1 MRFSELSALSFR
13 RLAASCLAL
22 AIGVGTAQAESA
34 AVSALREAT
43 REARSGDWE
52 SAFAA
57 AEDGGPV
64 VEAIIDWQALRDSGG
79 EFREYADFI
88 AAHPDWPDLDDLR
101 ANAET
106 SIPGN
111 ATPEDVLAFF
121 GDELPETGMGART
134 LARALIEQGH
144 PDRARRMI
152 EEVWLTQPLND
163 VGQATLV
170 EAFPDW
176 LGPLNAD
183 RADAMLWRW
192 RTSDAERMIPLL
204 SDERR
209 ALVRARI
216 ALIREQGNATDL
228 AKAIPASLRNDPG
241 LAYDRYNHLAE
252 EGDYTAALAIL
263 RAHSSSAES
272 LGEPYRW
279 AAWRAQIVRWLMREG
294 RPEEAYR
301 VATRHFL
308 SEHSEFYADL
318 EWLSGYLAL
327 RYLDRP
333 ETALLHF
340 RRSEAAVTGPISG
353 SRAAYWQGR
362 AFDVLERPEE
372 AADAYD
378 RGAQNQTAF
387 YGLLSAERLGQELD
401 PRLTGQ
407 EDFGNWRTSG
417 ELAQNDL
424 TQAMLLLLAAGD
436 RDDARRFVLQLART
450 LDRQGVGQ
458 LGDLLEEMHEP
469 YLAVVAGKA
478 AVERGVVVPTAYFP
492 IHPLAR
498 RDWPVEP
505 ELALSIARRES
516 EFNAGVSSPVGAQ
529 GLMQLMPA
537 TAREVSG
544 WLGLP
549 YSQARLTNW
558 EYNAALGTRY
568 LAMLQEMFG
577 TSPVLIAAGYNAGPG
592 RPRQWMAQRGDIRDA
607 DVDVVDWIEHIPF
620 AETRTYVMRVSE
632 SVPIYHARLT
642 GEIGPVEF
650 TRLLKGEPP
659 HIRPQARPFEMAASD
674 LQPVERL
681 STSSAPAAIA
691 KEAAAQVEAE
701 AAAAAEVEPPLRPL
715 ARPTEG

>member
-1 MRFSELSALSFR
+1 MRFSELALRSAR
-13 RLAASCLAL
+13 RLAVSCLAL
-22 AIGVGTAQAESA
+22 GLGTGAALAESA
-34 AVSALREAT
+34 AVSALREAN

-52 SAFAA
+52 GAFAA
-57 AEDGGPV
+57 ADRGGPV

-79 EFREYADFI
+79 EFREYTDFI

-106 SIPGN
+106 SIPGK
-111 ATPEDVLAFF
+111 AAPEDILAFF
-121 GDELPETGMGART
+121 GDELPGTGMGAKA
-134 LARALIEQGH
+134 LAQALIETGH
-144 PDRARRMI
+144 PDRARRML
-152 EEVWLTQPLND
+152 EKVWLSQPLND
-163 VGQATLV
+163 AGQATLIA
-170 EAFPDW
+170 AFPDW

-183 RADAMLWRW
+183 RASAMLWRW
-192 RTSDAERMIPLL
+192 RTADAERMLPLL
-204 SDERR
+204 STDQQ

-216 ALIREQGNATDL
+216 ATIRERGNAADL
-228 AKAIPASLRNDPG
+228 TRALPASLRGDPG

-252 EGDYTAALAIL
+252 EGDYSAALNIL
-263 RAHSSSAES
+263 RAHTRSAES

-279 AAWRAQIVRWLMREG
+279 AAWRAQIARWLMREG
-294 RPEEAYR
+294 RAEEAYR
-301 VATRHFL
+301 VATRHQL

-340 RRSEAAVTGPISG
+340 RRSEASTTGPISG

-362 AFDVLERPEE
+362 ALDVLSRPDE
-372 AADAYD
+372 AAEAYA
-378 RGAQNQTAF
+378 RGARNQTAF
-387 YGLLSAERLGQELD
+387 YGLLAAERLGQSLD

-407 EDFGNWRTSG
+407 EDFGDWRTSG
-417 ELAQNDL
+417 ELAHNDL
-424 TQAMLLLLAAGD
+424 TQAMLLLLAADD
-436 RDDARRFVLQLART
+436 RDDARRFTLQLART
-450 LDRQGVGQ
+450 LDRDGVGQ
-458 LGDLLEEMHEP
+458 LGNLLEEMHEP

-478 AVERGVVVPTAYFP
+478 AVERGIVVPTAYFP
-492 IHPLAR
+492 IHPMAR
-498 RDWPVEP
+498 EGWPVET

-537 TAREVSG
+537 TAREVAG
-544 WLGLP
+544 QIGLP

-558 EYNAALGTRY
+558 EYNAKLGTRY
-568 LAMLQEMFG
+568 LATLEEMFG

-632 SVPIYHARLT
+632 SIPIYRARLT
-642 GEIGPVEF
+642 GQTGPIEF

-659 HIRPQARPFEMAASD
+659 HIRPQARPYLVAAED
-674 LQPVERL
+674 LQPVERM

-691 KEAAAQVEAE
+691 KEAAIDVEAE
-701 AAAAAEVEPPLRPL
+701 AAALTQGEPPMRPE
-715 ARPTEG
+715 ARPDQG